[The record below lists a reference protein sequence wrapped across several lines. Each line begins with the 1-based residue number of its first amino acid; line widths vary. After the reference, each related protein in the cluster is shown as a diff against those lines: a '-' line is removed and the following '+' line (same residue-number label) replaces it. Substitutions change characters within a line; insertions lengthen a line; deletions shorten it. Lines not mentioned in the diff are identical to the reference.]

1 MNLEEAYELEA
12 LVVGNLLNDPE
23 LKKSIAVL
31 PEYFF
36 DPSCANIV
44 EYVTERKEYNLYDMC
59 KELDI
64 NFELVTELADNPADK
79 KTFQYRVTK
88 LIDIFNVRERI
99 WDEMRAARVALDNN
113 TDPIRIASIL
123 RTNVGKIL
131 DQGTISAVSD

>member
-44 EYVTERKEYNLYDMC
+44 EYVRSEEHTS
-59 KELDI
+59 EL
-64 NFELVTELADNPADK
+64 
-79 KTFQYRVTK
+79 Q
-88 LIDIFNVRERI
+88 
-99 WDEMRAARVALDNN
+99 
-113 TDPIRIASIL
+113 SH
-123 RTNVGKIL
+123 
-131 DQGTISAVSD
+131 